1 MNSIPVTLIIQIM
14 IRNII
19 VINKRII
26 IITIIIYNE
35 GTPLAEVFSSGALR
49 RGLSV
54 TLSIFLIVGT
64 VAKLKRIIHGR
75 AQI

>member
-35 GTPLAEVFSSGALR
+35 GTPLAEVFP
-49 RGLSV
+49 
-54 TLSIFLIVGT
+54 VGP
-64 VAKLKRIIHGR
+64 
-75 AQI
+75 

>member
-1 MNSIPVTLIIQIM
+1 MNSIPITLIIQIM
-14 IRNII
+14 IIKKII
-19 VINKRII
+19 VINRIIII
-26 IITIIIYNE
+26 IITIITYNE

-64 VAKLKRIIHGR
+64 VAKL
-75 AQI
+75 

>member
-1 MNSIPVTLIIQIM
+1 MNSIPITLIIQIM
-14 IRNII
+14 IIKKII
-19 VINKRII
+19 VINRIII
-26 IITIIIYNE
+26 IITIITYNE

-64 VAKLKRIIHGR
+64 VAKL
-75 AQI
+75 

>member
-1 MNSIPVTLIIQIM
+1 MNSIPITLIIQIM
-14 IRNII
+14 IIKKII
-19 VINKRII
+19 VINKRI

-54 TLSIFLIVGT
+54 TLSIFLIVGE
-64 VAKLKRIIHGR
+64 
-75 AQI
+75 